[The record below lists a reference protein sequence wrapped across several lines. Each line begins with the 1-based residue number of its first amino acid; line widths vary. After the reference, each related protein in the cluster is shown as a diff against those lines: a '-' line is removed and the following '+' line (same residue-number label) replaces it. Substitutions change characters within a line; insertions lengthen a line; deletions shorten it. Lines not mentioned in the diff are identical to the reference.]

1 MPSALES
8 NAGKEV
14 QDIYPSKAEE
24 AVKRYFLGAERQM
37 NMKIMIGQSR
47 RILSPVYQ
55 MQCLLLIG
63 MMQYMFTTA
72 FLKVSADMTSNSEV
86 PAVYET
92 SSQKTSESSPK
103 MADNFDLLHHSFP
116 DNVYLSLHAES
127 KPPTVEVDSIKKN
140 KNGFAYQIK
149 KAEPLYN
156 PIILEAASFHNVD
169 PALVKAIIMAESGY
183 NKRAVSNRGARG
195 LMQLM
200 PRTAK
205 ALGVKN
211 IFNPEENIYAGVNY
225 FKSLLNRFGGDKR
238 LALAAYNAGSTNVRR
253 YKGVPPFKATR
264 RYIKKV
270 LEYQRFYKQ
279 GPIEKG

>member
-1 MPSALES
+1 MGVECRDRDSEI
-8 NAGKEV
+8 
-14 QDIYPSKAEE
+14 DPSKSEE
-24 AVKRYFLGAERQM
+24 AVKRYFLGVEREM
-37 NMKIMIGQSR
+37 NMKITIGRSR
-47 RILSPVYQ
+47 RILSPLYQ
-55 MQCLLLIG
+55 IQCLLLIG

-72 FLKVSADMTSNSEV
+72 FLKVSADMGSNSDV
-86 PAVYET
+86 PGVYET
-92 SSQKTSESSPK
+92 SPQKTSESPLQIVDDSYLPSH
-103 MADNFDLLHHSFP
+103 ALLN
-116 DNVYLSLHAES
+116 DVYLSLQAE
-127 KPPTVEVDSIKKN
+127 PEPTAAEMDALREKK
-140 KNGFAYQIK
+140 GAFTYQIK

-183 NKRAVSNRGARG
+183 NRRAVSGRGARG

-225 FKSLLNRFGGDKR
+225 FKSLLNRFGGDKK
-238 LALAAYNAGSTNVRR
+238 LALAAYNAGSRNVRK